1 MKMKMSKCTMNL
13 LVAIAVL
20 GGIFALTRP
29 KASPYKCNNCN
40 KR

>member
-1 MKMKMSKCTMNL
+1 MKMSKCTMNM

-20 GGIFALTRP
+20 GGLFALTRP
-29 KASPYKCNNCN
+29 KTSPYACNSCK

>member
-1 MKMKMSKCTMNL
+1 MNMKMSNRTMNI

-29 KASPYKCNNCN
+29 KT
-40 KR
+40 

>member
-1 MKMKMSKCTMNL
+1 MKMKMSKCTINI

-29 KASPYKCNNCN
+29 KTSQYSCNSCK